1 MDIATLAGIIAGI
14 SFIIA
19 GITISGDLNSY
30 YDSAAIMITLG

>member
-19 GITISGDLNSY
+19 GNSY
-30 YDSAAIMITLG
+30 YDSAAIMIIWAEHLQQQ